1 MKRKL
6 NLFVLFVLTIF
17 GLRAQQ
23 YVAPS
28 EGIFQIINVGYNAA
42 LMEDFLGHNLQ
53 CTSTIGDKDDYEQ
66 LWILEKSGSGYSL
79 KNVFTGAYIQTGNT
93 GTEVSYWTDATAKT
107 FNIVAAGN
115 ENAYNIWD
123 STLGQQGLHSKGANG
138 SVVRWVDCEPS
149 QWRFVKV
156 DLTDED
162 ITAARAEYERLT
174 GGDKLDGYQAVLDEV
189 FADKACTVL
198 SETYAA
204 MTAEDIRKTLTGEL
218 PQTLVEMAVKTKTGD
233 WAEPNEKADKKG
245 WSSDY
250 AKKFRVQMIEPHSIA
265 GEITEW
271 IGHQGHTN
279 MDNPTGLYANKREEL
294 YIMVSDSIEEGAELW
309 ATWIVG
315 HSKMS
320 NYNNGYPNGVRLKQG
335 LNIVPFGSDGSA
347 LYINYL
353 VHTYD
358 KEARKFAHKLSDYKD
373 LKIRVEG
380 GYINGYYNVAGD
392 ALYTPDN
399 DDDWVYYEERANL
412 ENITILGRYEVLQFE
427 LNDVVDH
434 WDEKD
439 EKYWSHRGL
448 AALFPEELPAEMPNS
463 PAFTAPNQR
472 INAIVEAWDRIFLAE
487 KMSLGVASKAD
498 VDSMNKLFPRLD
510 GNWENPAEIYNY
522 DDALFAFCDSIKDRD
537 GDYGEYYNHRGVAF
551 GTRTGYMYGSWD
563 HSGYHINTT
572 PSILTA
578 IATEAGPTWGP
589 AHEIGHQHQA
599 LYTLNGEMEVT
610 NNTFANIAAWYMG
623 MGTSRVN
630 GTEGNLAHVYDNF
643 KSGGYLLS
651 NNIWVLTQRY
661 YRLWLYYHRAGNNT
675 QFFPR
680 LFELIRRK
688 PMERSYGSDSEMRP
702 NDKGVMENVGFQLT
716 NGYRS
721 YLHFYQLCCEAAQ
734 EDLTEFFRAYG
745 CFVPVDGV
753 FQGDYTNSK
762 YYTTQ
767 QEIDKAIAEVK
778 AKNYPVNNKVLFI
791 NDCTPDIT
799 YSHDG
804 KTPREFWDGDVTK
817 NGENGEVGCY
827 VDYLKGTPIT
837 EKYVYTLDDFKLTIK
852 GGKGAVGF
860 AIYNKEG
867 EIQAFSNNH
876 SFSINKDVKNML
888 RSREATLYAVA
899 ATTADVPVVS
909 SILSSSTDEQYEKLQ
924 SAQYMAKKYLE
935 RKDDTGTK
943 VGYLN
948 PDSIVDYEALVAEV
962 DRILALEKAD
972 ENNYGEWY
980 LKLDSANACIESNS
994 SVRVP
999 LTPSNFYAII
1009 NGSANYLVNA
1019 NSGLRTAENKEE
1031 AVPEKMQ
1038 WRFVKAETEGTY
1050 YMQLRETG
1058 MYISSIVG
1066 TRIEAKTTDIE
1077 QALVVSV
1084 GSAETPGEMYIQAKS
1099 DEKLRLYNSSG
1110 TVYVGNQANSG
1121 AKWIIQLVD
1130 DLLTLPE
1137 ASTNELITLYY
1148 LVRAENGEYA
1158 YSYLPKSSDKG
1169 RIATDMSNDPNDYNY
1184 CFYFKQGSQEG
1195 KYTMYNGGTGMPVTK
1210 DGNKLYIDKEAE
1222 IAPEFTIALDEQKKA
1237 LFISDEEGAW
1247 GMKMGEATELIE
1259 VGTETHVTWKL
1270 QRIRT
1275 VNPTLA
1281 NLTINIPEDT
1291 ELLVGDSI
1299 VLTVEVAPM
1308 FAVDRSVTWTSSDES
1323 IATVDANGKVKAIA
1337 DGVVTITAIA
1347 NDGSGLTAV
1356 CELTIKKNLLTSLT
1370 ITKKTAKLK
1379 EGETVTLNIRTRPE
1393 TALDH
1398 SVTWTTSDESIATVD
1413 ENGTVTA
1420 VAAGKATIT
1429 ATANDG
1435 SGLTAKCEVTVES
1448 ESGIFTIDAATL
1460 SIQGRNGAI
1469 VIEGLAKG
1477 TVVSIYDITGRL
1489 ITTFTAADST
1499 AIIEAG
1505 LVKRGTAIVRIGE
1518 HSIKISL

>member
-320 NYNNGYPNGVRLKQG
+320 NYNNGYPNGVRLHQG

-745 CFVPVDGV
+745 CFVPVDGA

-767 QEIDKAIAEVK
+767 KEIDKAIAEVK

-791 NDCTPDIT
+791 NDCTNGAT
-799 YSHDG
+799 YGHDG
-804 KTPREFWDGDVTK
+804 KTRRSFWDPETGASK
-817 NGENGEVGCY
+817 NAEVGLY
-827 VDYLKGTPIT
+827 VDYLNGTPIT
-837 EKYVYTLDDFKLTIK
+837 GEYVYTLEDLKITIS

-860 AIYNKEG
+860 AVYNQNN

-876 SFSINKDVKNML
+876 SFYINKDVENML
-888 RSREATLYAVA
+888 RTGEVTLYAVS
-899 ATTADVPVVS
+899 ATGEDV
-909 SILSSSTDEQYEKLQ
+909 SIKPNMGSEDDQLYNLE
-924 SAQYMAKKYLE
+924 SALEVAEGYLAKV
-935 RKDDTGTK
+935 DQNGTK
-943 VGYLN
+943 IGYLLA
-948 PDSIVDYEALVAEV
+948 DSIADYIELVEKIREV
-962 DRILALEKAD
+962 VNNKDTSEKS
-972 ENNYGEWY
+972 YGEWF
-980 LKLDSANACIESNS
+980 LTLDAANAKMQTQTHARIPFVPDCFYTVTLSSNASRYMGTVAAGLNATTTEEETDNAQWRFIPIEDAETGELTDTYYLQNRETGYYI
-994 SVRVP
+994 SV
-999 LTPSNFYAII
+999 
-1009 NGSANYLVNA
+1009 A
-1019 NSGLRTAENKEE
+1019 NSGSRAKAEASSIAE
-1031 AVPEKMQ
+1031 AVK
-1038 WRFVKAETEGTY
+1038 FK
-1050 YMQLRETG
+1050 
-1058 MYISSIVG
+1058 
-1066 TRIEAKTTDIE
+1066 
-1077 QALVVSV
+1077 LV
-1084 GSAETPGEMYIQAKS
+1084 ADAPGEFYIQRA
-1099 DEKLRLYNSSG
+1099 DNDNVNLYYTSTQNRVMAGSQTSS
-1110 TVYVGNQANSG
+1110 S
-1121 AKWIIQLVD
+1121 AKWELTLVD
-1130 DLLTLPE
+1130 NMLGLPDV
-1137 ASTNELITLYY
+1137 AMNKRVIYHLQRTDNGKLARYVSTGAARN
-1148 LVRAENGEYA
+1148 
-1158 YSYLPKSSDKG
+1158 KG
-1169 RIATDMSNDPNDYNY
+1169 RINSADCTDASDVNFW
-1184 CFYFKQGSQEG
+1184 FYFTQGNEEG
-1195 KYTMYNGGTGMPVTK
+1195 KYAIYSYASGMSVTYDSK
-1210 DGNKLYIDKEAE
+1210 NAIYANKTSETTVDYAVNLN
-1222 IAPEFTIALDEQKKA
+1222 
-1237 LFISDEEGAW
+1237 EEGNGLVISA
-1247 GMKMGEATELIE
+1247 EAGNLYMPTSNYAELS
-1259 VGTETHVTWKL
+1259 TNSTSWKL
-1270 QRIRT
+1270 IRIGT
-1275 VNPTLA
+1275 TYVNIDQTEV
-1281 NLTINIPEDT
+1281 TI
-1291 ELLVGDSI
+1291 LVGESTTLNAETNSGQTI
-1299 VLTVEVAPM
+1299 IW
-1308 FAVDRSVTWTSSDES
+1308 SSSDDK
-1323 IATVDANGKVKAIA
+1323 IATVDANGVVNAIA
-1337 DGVVTITAIA
+1337 
-1347 NDGSGLTAV
+1347 L
-1356 CELTIKKNLLTSLT
+1356 
-1370 ITKKTAKLK
+1370 
-1379 EGETVTLNIRTRPE
+1379 GE
-1393 TALDH
+1393 
-1398 SVTWTTSDESIATVD
+1398 
-1413 ENGTVTA
+1413 
-1420 VAAGKATIT
+1420 ATIT
-1429 ATANDG
+1429 AATSDG
-1435 SGLTAKCEVTVES
+1435 MLKAECKVTVTDGMGVS
-1448 ESGIFTIDAATL
+1448 SATTNQGVQVRGGLILISGINEGTEVFVYDTAGSLVGSAVATNGAATINTGL
-1460 SIQGRNGAI
+1460 SAGNTVI
-1469 VIEGLAKG
+1469 VK
-1477 TVVSIYDITGRL
+1477 
-1489 ITTFTAADST
+1489 
-1499 AIIEAG
+1499 
-1505 LVKRGTAIVRIGE
+1505 IGE
-1518 HSIKISL
+1518 NSLKLSLK